1 MAVCRLRGFV
11 SFQFYRMIPEGNP
24 PSPIIS
30 ISERNPVF
38 PKPAIE
44 ALRGHENV
52 AIALIRW
59 IYLAR
64 ATRRG
69 KNRGASSKQV
79 QGLCLGTCNSWVLE
93 TELLGRHIFL
103 RACFFLRFEDRKRAP
118 FFVTNDRIVITRVS
132 ISVESSLLQPENP
145 RPVCPIVNSFE
156 HSLRAAE
163 EWKRCI
169 TKTKPSPSYT
179 KPKKADKSSLKRAAA
194 FSRCRNVF
202 FSLRQ
207 LFGLQSWTF
216 SAAGFFPASA
226 NFFLASDGF
235 FPASDGFFPL
245 PPKCIFSAA
254 KVLLCCCKVF
264 FLLLWIF
271 PAAKRHFLLAFFPA
285 AETAFSRCK
294 AFFSCC
300 QTCFFPFR
308 CFFLLRTCVFRAL
321 REDKELEKRRVIHW
335 AFGTCKLDSAW
346 TNRWQ
351 RRPNIETTVRE
362 WKVETCS
369 GGRSDMFQ
377 R

>member
-1 MAVCRLRGFV
+1 MEPVAVCRTSNQHPDRSCTTSQWTSL
-11 SFQFYRMIPEGNP
+11 STLT
-24 PSPIIS
+24 S
-30 ISERNPVF
+30 ISRRNRP
-38 PKPAIE
+38 
-44 ALRGHENV
+44 
-52 AIALIRW
+52 W
-59 IYLAR
+59 WCDC
-64 ATRRG
+64 ATG
-69 KNRGASSKQV
+69 
-79 QGLCLGTCNSWVLE
+79 
-93 TELLGRHIFL
+93 
-103 RACFFLRFEDRKRAP
+103 
-118 FFVTNDRIVITRVS
+118 
-132 ISVESSLLQPENP
+132 
-145 RPVCPIVNSFE
+145 
-156 HSLRAAE
+156 
-163 EWKRCI
+163 
-169 TKTKPSPSYT
+169 
-179 KPKKADKSSLKRAAA
+179 AAA
-194 FSRCRNVF
+194 FSRCGNDF
-202 FSLRQ
+202 FPLRQ

-226 NFFLASDGF
+226 GFFLASDGF

-271 PAAKRHFLLAFFPA
+271 PAAKRHFLLAFFPT
-285 AETAFSRCK
+285 AEAAFSRCK

-308 CFFLLRTCVFRAL
+308 CFFPAANLCFSRAARRQGA
-321 REDKELEKRRVIHW
+321 RECRVIHW
-335 AFGTCKLDSAW
+335 AFATCKLDSAW